1 MKLLNF
7 QKMRN
12 ENVSQPSWSQQQK
25 HQKKEDEEEWE
36 WIFLHILN

>member
-25 HQKKEDEEEWE
+25 HQKKKMKKNENE
-36 WIFLHILN
+36 FFYTY